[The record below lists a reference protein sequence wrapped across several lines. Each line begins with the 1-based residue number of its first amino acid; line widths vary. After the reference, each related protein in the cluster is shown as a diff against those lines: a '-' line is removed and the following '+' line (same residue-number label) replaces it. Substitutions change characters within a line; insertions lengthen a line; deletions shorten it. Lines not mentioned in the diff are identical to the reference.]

1 MTEPTSSGPSSL
13 TFSDGT
19 FLVIGG
25 AAGISRAIATG
36 IVARGGSLVVTSRD
50 ADRAAAAASELGAD
64 DHAALDAS
72 DFAAVSE
79 LMKRLIEEGHR
90 LAGVVNGAGSV
101 LLKPAHLTT
110 AEELQATLTTNLVTA
125 FSVVAAAGRHMK
137 DGGSVLL
144 FSTAAAEAGIPNHE
158 AIAAA
163 KGGVA
168 ALTRSAA
175 ATYAA
180 RGLRFNAIAPGL
192 VKTGLTEKIHS
203 NERALEASRS
213 MHPLQRVGEPAD
225 LAPMALT
232 LLDPANAWMSGEVI
246 CVDGGLGRLRGRA
259 G

>member
-1 MTEPTSSGPSSL
+1 M

-19 FLVIGG
+19 FIVIGG
-25 AAGISRAIATG
+25 AGGIGRSIATG

-50 ADRAAAAASELGAD
+50 ADRAETAARELGAD
-64 DHAALDAS
+64 DHAVLDAT
-72 DFAAVSE
+72 DFAAVSG
-79 LMKRLIEEGHR
+79 LIERLQGDGHR
-90 LAGVVNGAGSV
+90 VAGIVNCAGSV
-101 LLKPAHLTT
+101 ILKPAHLTT
-110 AEELQATLTTNLVTA
+110 PEELQATLSTNVVTA
-125 FSVVAAAGRHMK
+125 FATVAAAGRHMK

-144 FSTAAAEAGIPNHE
+144 FSTAAAESGIPNHE

-180 RGLRFNAIAPGL
+180 RGLRVNAIAPGL
-192 VKTGLTEKIHS
+192 VKTGLTEKITS

-213 MHPLQRVGEPAD
+213 MHPLQRVGEPQD
-225 LAPMALT
+225 IAPLALT
-232 LLDPANAWMSGEVI
+232 LLDPANSWMSGEVI
-246 CVDGGLGRLRGRA
+246 CVDGGLARLRGRA